1 MAHFC
6 FDALVTAAPNW
17 GSLLREAGL
26 SSMQPWPPLWL
37 GRMGSML
44 SLADFDGPARTR
56 LSQVDVKR
64 GLQSESNATKQKED
78 RVMICEA
85 FGGRL

>member
-1 MAHFC
+1 
-6 FDALVTAAPNW
+6 
-17 GSLLREAGL
+17 
-26 SSMQPWPPLWL
+26 
-37 GRMGSML
+37 MGSML